1 MTATTTPA
9 AIASPTIHRLAR
21 LLMGTVCGA
30 AALLASGCATAPS
43 ARDPLQALVD
53 GVPGVSPGL
62 PGLAA
67 VVVDRNGERR
77 AEARGFAVLDPAAR
91 RPLTVD
97 APMRVASVSKVVTTL
112 GVLRLV
118 EEGRLDLDRDVSD
131 YLGWRFRNPAH
142 PDVPVTLRLL
152 LSHRS
157 SLLDDG
163 GYFFPLGVRL
173 QDSLSAKSW
182 HAQPPGGVF
191 SYTNLNFGVA
201 ATVMEKATG
210 ERFDR
215 LIGRLVMQPLKLDA
229 CFNWSGCSDAAIA
242 RAAALYRKSRD
253 EDGWTPS
260 PDWVAQVDD
269 LRGRPPA
276 CLVRLPTPDAACN
289 LDDYRPGENGTL
301 FSPQGGLRISIRDL
315 GRVARLLLN
324 EGELDGVRLLKPATV
339 RMMLAPAWRVGQG
352 ATGENY
358 GGLMRCYGLSVQ
370 CLMGGG
376 DTPLDRPLAW
386 HGHMGDAYG
395 LWSGLWI
402 DPKAGRG
409 YAYAVTGTAEDPAKY
424 PGKRSQFRAFEE
436 AIVEELAR

>member
-1 MTATTTPA
+1 M
-9 AIASPTIHRLAR
+9 
-21 LLMGTVCGA
+21 VCGA
-30 AALLASGCATAPS
+30 AALLASCASVPPP
-43 ARDPLQALVD
+43 RDPLQALVD

-67 VVVDRNGERR
+67 VVVDRRGEVR
-77 AEARGFAVLDPAAR
+77 AEARGAAVLDPV
-91 RPLTVD
+91 RPMTVD
-97 APMRVASVSKVVTTL
+97 APVRVASVSKLVTTL

-118 EEGRLDLDRDVSD
+118 EDGRLDLDRDVSD

-163 GYFFPLGVRL
+163 GYFFPLGAKL

-182 HAQPPGGVF
+182 HALPPGGVF

-215 LIGRLVMQPLKLDA
+215 LMQRLVMTPLKLDA
-229 CFNWSGCSDAAIA
+229 CYNWSGCSPDAVT
-242 RAAALYRKSRD
+242 RAAALYRKSVD

-260 PDWVAQVDD
+260 PTWAAQVDD
-269 LRGRPPA
+269 LKGRLPV
-276 CLVRLPTPDAACN
+276 CLVRLPTPNTPCDLAA
-289 LDDYRPGENGTL
+289 YRPGDNGTL

-315 GRVARLLLN
+315 GRVARLLLG
-324 EGELDGVRLLKPATV
+324 EGELDGVRLLRPDTV
-339 RMMLAPAWRVGQG
+339 RTMLTPAWRVGQG
-352 ATGENY
+352 ATGETY
-358 GGLMRCYGLSVQ
+358 GGLMRCFGLSVQ
-370 CLMGGG
+370 CTIGGG
-376 DTPLDRPLAW
+376 DTPLDRSLAW
-386 HGHMGDAYG
+386 YGHMGDAYG

-402 DPKAGRG
+402 DPAAGRG
-409 YAYAVTGTAEDPAKY
+409 YAYAVTGTAADPAKY

-436 AIVEELAR
+436 AILEELAR